1 MSQALTK
8 KRIASFSVLVPM
20 LVSLFL
26 TTGINIDPVNLP
38 KMVLLASCAGYLL
51 GLLASTKFQGLRE
64 NRFLTGISLFLLLSL
79 ITSLFLSKSPLV
91 QSFYGSYARNTGFL
105 TYFSL
110 LILFIA
116 ISGIKIEK
124 YYRWLLVS
132 LFSAGLFNVIYGF
145 LQINGIDPVDWNNI
159 FNAIIGTFGNPNFS
173 SAFISISLI
182 TYPFMYN
189 YFKSKIFRI
198 LLVVAF
204 FMSILAIFR
213 TKSQQGYFLF
223 LIGLAIVIIVYF
235 LKTYKLRYLGFA
247 SLAITMLGTITGILG
262 FLQKG
267 PLSEFLYQPSIS
279 LRGFYWKAGISMF
292 GNSPIFG
299 NGFDSYGE
307 LYLRNRSANSILPPG
322 GENVFSNAAHNVYI
336 DVAASGGILFLI
348 PYLAISI
355 YAALLAIRVFRS
367 KEFNL
372 AFTSLFGV
380 WVALQIQS
388 LISIN
393 QIGLGVWIWG
403 VNGAMVG
410 YAILLLNPTEISA
423 EIKKNKKKSQETSA
437 SSFLLGTIFM
447 VTLSGAV
454 LPEQI
459 ADMNF
464 KTNMDKRNVES
475 IVKVVES
482 SPLNSERMSKAAQ
495 IFLRNALYDQA
506 LEISLKAVDYNPNHL
521 NSWITLVYNP
531 KASKAQRE
539 LAKENLIR
547 IDPRSSQWKK
557 IEIK

>member
-8 KRIASFSVLVPM
+8 KRIASFAVLVPM

-64 NRFLTGISLFLLLSL
+64 NRVLTGISLFLLLSL
-79 ITSLFLSKSPLV
+79 LTSLFLSKSPLV

-124 YYRWLLVS
+124 YFHWLLIS

-182 TYPFMYN
+182 TYPLIYN
-189 YFKSKIFRI
+189 HFQSKIFRI

-204 FMSILAIFR
+204 LMSIFAIFR

-235 LKTYKLRYLGFA
+235 LKTYKLRYLGFV
-247 SLAITMLGTITGILG
+247 SLAITSLGTITGILG

-279 LRGFYWKAGISMF
+279 LRGFYWGAGLSMF
-292 GNSPIFG
+292 GESPLFG

-307 LYLRNRSANSILPPG
+307 LYLRNRSANSVLPPG

-336 DVAASGGILFLI
+336 DVAASGGLLFLI
-348 PYLAISI
+348 PYLAIAI
-355 YAALLAIRVFRS
+355 YAVILAFRVFKN

-372 AFTSLFGV
+372 RFTSLFGV

-403 VNGAMVG
+403 VNGAVIG
-410 YAILLLNPTEISA
+410 YAILLLNPPNLNTETKS
-423 EIKKNKKKSQETSA
+423 KKQKKQETSA
-437 SSFLLGTIFM
+437 SAFLFGTIF
-447 VTLSGAV
+447 VIAFSGAA

-459 ADMNF
+459 ADMSF
-464 KTNMDKRNVES
+464 KSNMDNRNVEK
-475 IVKVVES
+475 IIKVVES
-482 SPLNSERMSKAAQ
+482 SPLSSERMSRASQ
-495 IFLRNALYDQA
+495 VFLRNALYDQA
-506 LEISLKAVDYNPNHL
+506 LEISLTAVDFNPNHL
-521 NSWITLVYNP
+521 NSWITLLSNP